1 MSLTKEQYVEKHFP
15 QVDSGATPCGNQII
29 VQLRTVPKKSAG
41 GIVFV
46 QETTDFNQGNTVVAR
61 VAKLGQ
67 IAYRD
72 RNSGET
78 WKEGSWAEVGDVVL
92 APRYGGFRF
101 SVPIE
106 GTDDEAHFAVLN
118 DYDIKMRIEANFE
131 AFDKLL

>member
-1 MSLTKEQYVEKHFP
+1 MQSKEQYIEKHFP
-15 QVDSGATPCGNQII
+15 QVESGATPCGNQII
-29 VQLRTVPKKSAG
+29 IQLRTVPKKSAG

-46 QETTDFNQGNTVVAR
+46 EETKEFNQGNTVVSR
-61 VAKLGQ
+61 VVKLGQ

-72 RNSGET
+72 RNSGDS

-101 SVPIE
+101 SVPIPD
-106 GTDDEAHFAVLN
+106 TDDEAHFAVLN